1 MHIVKLLALLFSL
14 LFHPLLLPTYAGLLI
29 YWTNANLFSAYH
41 AKDIFWILAMLGVN
55 TFVFPILAL
64 VLVWR
69 LGFIPNLF
77 VPQAK
82 ERLIP
87 YLTSGVFYIWSFVVF
102 HRSDAPQY
110 ISIIVLGATIT
121 LFLCFLVSLFH
132 NISIHASGMG
142 ALFVVTYGAA
152 LLAGESMQQL
162 PVGAAVLAGLVG
174 SFRVYLGAH
183 SLREVFTGYLMGVSG
198 QLMAISFL

>member
-1 MHIVKLLALLFSL
+1 MHVVKLIALLFSV

-29 YWTNANLFSAYH
+29 YGTNANLFSAYH
-41 AKDIFWILAMLGVN
+41 TKDIFWILAMLVVN
-55 TFVFPILAL
+55 TFAFPILAL
-64 VLVWR
+64 VLLWR

-77 VPQAK
+77 MPQAK

-87 YLTSGVFYIWSFVVF
+87 YLTSGVFYIWCFVVL
-102 HRSDAPQY
+102 HGSEAPQL

-121 LFLCFLVSLFH
+121 LFLCFLVSLFY
-132 NISIHASGMG
+132 NVSIHAGGMG
-142 ALFVVTYGAA
+142 ALFVVTYSAA
-152 LLAGESMQQL
+152 LLAGESMHQL
-162 PVGAAVLAGLVG
+162 PVGTAVLAGLLG
-174 SFRVYLGAH
+174 SFRIYLGAH